1 MSNAPEVVPAARGP
15 QGQSLGSP
23 TSEPVPERDRSMLVI
38 LPALNEASTIQ
49 SVLSRVPRQLPG
61 VDRVELLVVDDGSTD
76 DTARLAREA
85 GASVISHGKNMGVGA
100 AVQSGIDE
108 AVRRQVDLAVNI
120 DADGQFSPED
130 IPKLV
135 APILDGRADFVT
147 ASRFKDPALRPRMP
161 SVKRLGN
168 WGMARIVSA
177 IIGVR
182 FDDVSCGFR
191 AYSRETLLRLVLL
204 GGFTYTQETFLVL
217 GQKGLRLAE
226 VPMQVRGVREVG
238 KSRVASNL
246 FRYGYRTL
254 GIILSVLRDHSP
266 GAVFNR
272 MAAVLFF
279 LATCSATFFIGY
291 RLHAGKFSPH
301 IWSGFV
307 AAFLYGLS
315 FLTFAM
321 GQIAL
326 MISRL
331 RVLQERQLYLLRK
344 HLQRPDE

>member
-1 MSNAPEVVPAARGP
+1 MSQPVQAPDQR
-15 QGQSLGSP
+15 L
-23 TSEPVPERDRSMLVI
+23 LVI
-38 LPALNEASTIQ
+38 LPALNEAGTIQ
-49 SVLSRVPRQLPG
+49 DVLSRVPKHLPG
-61 VDRVELLVVDDGSTD
+61 VGQVEVLVVDDGSTD
-76 DTARLAREA
+76 DTARLARAA
-85 GASVISHGKNMGVGA
+85 GASVISHGRNLGVGVA
-100 AVQSGIDE
+100 MQTGIDD
-108 AVRRQVDLAVNI
+108 AVRRQVDIAVNI

-135 APILDGRADFVT
+135 APILEGKADFVT
-147 ASRFKDPALRPRMP
+147 ASRFKDPALSPRMP
-161 SVKRLGN
+161 FVKRLGN

-177 IIGVR
+177 IIGLR
-182 FDDVSCGFR
+182 FADVSCGFR

-217 GQKGLRLAE
+217 GQKGLRIVEL
-226 VPMQVRGVREVG
+226 PMQVRGVREVG

-246 FRYGYRTL
+246 FKYGYRTF
-254 GIILSVLRDHSP
+254 GIIFSVLRDHSP
-266 GAVFNR
+266 GAIFNR
-272 MAAVLFF
+272 TAAVLFF

-291 RLHAGKFSPH
+291 RLYAGKFSPN

-326 MISRL
+326 MISRV

-344 HLQRPDE
+344 YLQRPDE